1 MDEIIDASFGDYI
14 WCELCGYAYSRAA
27 WVAAHT
33 TCPNC
38 GGSHTR
44 MYEDV
49 FNEDVPEAE
58 KLEGIG
64 PIYKITACK
73 SCETILI
80 MVPTGRWRGESKNER
95 TCEFAS

>member
-1 MDEIIDASFGDYI
+1 MSPLIWIVISLLFVLFLLLIVLVEINKRP
-14 WCELCGYAYSRAA
+14 EP
-27 WVAAHT
+27 